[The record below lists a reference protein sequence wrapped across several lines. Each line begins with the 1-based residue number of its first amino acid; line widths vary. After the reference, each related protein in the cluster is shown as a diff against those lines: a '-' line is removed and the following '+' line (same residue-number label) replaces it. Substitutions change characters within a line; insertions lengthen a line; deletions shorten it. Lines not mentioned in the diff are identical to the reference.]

1 MADPYTLRVPRQSD
15 RSIVTLFKEL
25 GNEASVENITIN
37 MGAAGNISVPIVEGE
52 TPEELETLLQANSS
66 LIEAASISVPGFNIS
81 FHRGGRGVPVQ
92 ERSPFF
98 DDIAFTFNKQ
108 QCELSETERLSLIT
122 HAAKA
127 LGPFD
132 PNRSVDGGLSREQQ
146 QLISIHSSTLER
158 LEALNEELIRKSED
172 FRQKLENQHQE
183 RADELEAKH
192 QERSQQLQ
200 EEVNKKRK
208 ELESREDKIRE
219 KLKEIDDR
227 QNTHVRR
234 ELRKSIIDEIRSRS
248 EDMSLTRS
256 TSRLRWPIHIL
267 CILLM
272 GFLGIGAVYYAIEL
286 GNLVRYQDVSN
297 WAIIT
302 TLSKQLLVSISFGAT
317 AVFYIRWLNSWFSE
331 HANNEFRLRQLQ
343 LDFER
348 ASWVVE
354 TAFEWKGAEGSTI
367 PNELL
372 EPISK
377 NLFSP
382 ENNIREDMHP
392 ADQLAS
398 ALLGTASA
406 VRLKSGESEL
416 DLDGKRL
423 AKAQRQTGGN
433 KT

>member
-1 MADPYTLRVPRQSD
+1 MADPYSLRVPRQPD
-15 RSIVTLFKEL
+15 RSIVSLFKEL
-25 GNEASVENITIN
+25 AKKAGVDSIKLNV
-37 MGAAGNISVPIVEGE
+37 GAAGNIQVPVSTEE
-52 TPEELETLLQANSS
+52 EPEELQTLLEANSS
-66 LIEAASISVPGFNIS
+66 LIESASVGIPGFGIS
-81 FHRGGRGVPVQ
+81 FHRGGRGKAPPD
-92 ERSPFF
+92 RSPFF
-98 DDIAFTFNKQ
+98 DDIAFAFSNQ
-108 QCELSETERLSLIT
+108 QCQLSEGDRLSLIT
-122 HAAKA
+122 HTAKA

-132 PNRSVDGGLSREQQ
+132 PNRSVGGGLSEEQQ
-146 QLISIHSSTLER
+146 QLISIHSSTLDR
-158 LEALNEELIRKSED
+158 LETLNEELIRKSED
-172 FRQKLENQHQE
+172 FRQRLENQHQE
-183 RADELEAKH
+183 RADELETKH
-192 QERSQQLQ
+192 QERSQHLQ
-200 EEVNKKRK
+200 EEFDKKRK

-248 EDMSLTRS
+248 EDMSLTEN
-256 TSRLRWPIHIL
+256 TSRLRWPIHGV

-272 GFLGIGAVYYAIEL
+272 VLLGAGSVYYAIEL
-286 GNLVRYQDVSN
+286 GELVRANDITN
-297 WAIIT
+297 WSIVA
-302 TLSKQLLVSISFGAT
+302 TLSKQLLVSISLGAT

-382 ENNIREDMHP
+382 GDNLREDMHP

-398 ALLGTASA
+398 ALLGTASV
-406 VRLKSGESEL
+406 VRLKSGDSEL
-416 DLDGKRL
+416 ELDGKRL
-423 AKAQRQTGGN
+423 AKANGQA
-433 KT
+433 K

>member
-1 MADPYTLRVPRQSD
+1 VADPYSLRVPRQPD
-15 RSIVTLFKEL
+15 RSIVNLFKEL
-25 GNEASVENITIN
+25 GQKVNIDFIGLN
-37 MGAAGNISVPIVEGE
+37 VGAAGTIQVPVSNGDE
-52 TPEELETLLQANSS
+52 PEELQTLLEANSS
-66 LIEAASISVPGFNIS
+66 LIDSASVRIPGFTIS
-81 FHRGGRGVPVQ
+81 FHRGGWRKAPQ
-92 ERSPFF
+92 DRSPFF
-98 DDIAFTFNKQ
+98 DDICFTLNSQ
-108 QCELSETERLSLIT
+108 QCQLSEADRLSLIT
-122 HAAKA
+122 HTAKA

-132 PNRSVDGGLSREQQ
+132 PNRSVGGGLSKEQQ
-146 QLISIHSSTLER
+146 QLISIHSSTLDR
-158 LEALNEELIRKSED
+158 LETLNEELIRKSED
-172 FRQKLENQHQE
+172 FRQRLEDQYKQRFDELETQYQE
-183 RADELEAKH
+183 RAQH
-192 QERSQQLQ
+192 LQ
-200 EEVNKKRK
+200 EGFDKKRK

-248 EDMSLTRS
+248 EDMSLTQN
-256 TSRLRWPIHIL
+256 TSRLRWPIHGV

-272 GFLGIGAVYYAIEL
+272 VLLGGAAVYYAIEL
-286 GNLVRYQDVSN
+286 GELVRANDITN
-297 WAIIT
+297 WAIIAA
-302 TLSKQLLVSISFGAT
+302 LSKQLLVSISFGAT

-377 NLFSP
+377 NLFSLDDNLRQ
-382 ENNIREDMHP
+382 EVHP

-406 VRLKSGESEL
+406 VRLKSGDSEL
-416 DLDGKRL
+416 ELDGKRL
-423 AKAQRQTGGN
+423 AKAHVQE
-433 KT
+433 K